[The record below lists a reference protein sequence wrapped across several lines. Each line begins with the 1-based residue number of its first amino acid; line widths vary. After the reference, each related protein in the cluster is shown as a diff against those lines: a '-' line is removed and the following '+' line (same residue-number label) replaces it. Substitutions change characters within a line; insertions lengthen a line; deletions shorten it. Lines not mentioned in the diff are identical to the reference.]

1 MMRLLRGW
9 LAPLAFMTAVIGSAA
24 AQPVDTGHSVAD
36 LISERAAVAP
46 GDQFLAAVKLD
57 LAPGGWHVYWRN
69 PGDSGLPPMVSWT
82 LPDGMEHG
90 DFVWPT
96 PHAIPLT
103 TLMNYG
109 YETQLVLPIE
119 MTVPADAK
127 PGDTL
132 AMQGALDILIC
143 LDTCI
148 PESGVINLSLP
159 VEATQRINEESSALI
174 ASYLAQAPTPLSGSA
189 TVERLADGFRV
200 GIASEEIAT
209 AAAGKLKEI
218 HFFPN
223 GHEILHAEPQT
234 FRRGPAGVTAEL
246 KSSDFAAKGEQ
257 ALGGVLLV
265 EQTDGTRQSWT
276 VDATPGAMAAGISD
290 TALRAGAASG
300 SGASLGGIAL
310 LSVMGFAFIGG
321 LVLNLMPCVLPVL
334 TIKAAGLVHTA
345 HNPKESR
352 AHGLAYLAG
361 VLVCFAAFGAILV
374 ALRAL
379 GEQAGLGFQLQYAPV
394 TAAFALLMFAVG
406 LNLLGVFEIGGSL
419 MGVGGGLAQKSGTSG
434 AFFTGLLAAFVGAPC
449 VGPFLAAPVGVALEQ
464 PAPIV
469 IAVFLMVGAGLAAPF
484 VALSFTPAL
493 ARLLPK
499 PGKWMVTFR
508 QALAFP
514 MFLTAL
520 WLLWV
525 LAGQG
530 GSDAVILVLAGATL
544 LVFGIWLA
552 RIAGRSLAGRAVATL
567 AILAALIGPTVA
579 ASGMHAPEANAGV
592 VVATNEGEPWSP
604 ERVAQLQA
612 EGRPIFIDFTA
623 RWCVTCQMNKRIA
636 IHTARV
642 QEAFERYDVAFLV
655 ADWTNRDSV
664 IAEEL
669 ARHGRAGVPL
679 YLMYPASGG
688 PPVELPQIL
697 SPGLLAKA
705 VEEAAGGK
713 SASGPQTGDRT

>member
-1 MMRLLRGW
+1 MMRSLRGW
-9 LAPLAFMTAVIGSAA
+9 FASLALLAAGTGVAA

-46 GDQFLAAVKLD
+46 GDQFLVAVKLD
-57 LAPGGWHVYWRN
+57 LAPGGWHVYWKN
-69 PGDSGLPPMVSWT
+69 PGDSGLPPMVAWT
-82 LPDGMEHG
+82 LPDGMTHDD

-119 MTVPADAK
+119 MTAPADAK

-132 AMQGALDILIC
+132 ALQGALDILIC

-148 PESGVINLSLP
+148 PEAGVINLSLP
-159 VEATQRINEESSALI
+159 VEAAPRSNDEASALI
-174 ASYLAQAPTPLSGSA
+174 ASYLAQAPSPLSGSA
-189 TVERLADGFRV
+189 AIERLPDGFRI
-200 GIASEEIAT
+200 GISSEEVAG
-209 AAAGKLKEI
+209 AASGSLKEI

-223 GHEILHAEPQT
+223 GHEILHAEPQV
-234 FRRGPAGVTAEL
+234 FRRGPAGVTVEL
-246 KSSDFAAKGEQ
+246 KSSDVAAKGEQ

-265 EQTDGTRQSWT
+265 EQIDGARQSWT
-276 VDATPGAMAAGISD
+276 VDAAPGAIATAGLSD
-290 TALRAGAASG
+290 TAIRAGAGG
-300 SGASLGGIAL
+300 SAGASLGGFAL
-310 LSVMGFAFIGG
+310 LSVLGFAFIGG

-345 HNPKESR
+345 HNPKEAR
-352 AHGLAYLAG
+352 AHGVAYMAG
-361 VLVCFAAFGAILV
+361 VLICFAAFGAILV

-406 LNLLGVFEIGGSL
+406 LNLLGMFEIGGSL
-419 MGVGGGLAQKSGTSG
+419 MGVGGGLADKGGVRG

-469 IAVFLMVGAGLAAPF
+469 IGVFLMVGAGLAAPF

-493 ARLLPK
+493 ARVLPK

-530 GSDAVILVLAGATL
+530 GSDAVILVLAGATA

-552 RIAGRSLAGRAVATL
+552 RVAGRNLAGRAVATL
-567 AILAALIGPTVA
+567 AILAALIGPTIAATGLSAPSAEAGVAVA
-579 ASGMHAPEANAGV
+579 A
-592 VVATNEGEPWSP
+592 NEGEPWSA

-623 RWCVTCQMNKRIA
+623 RWCVTCQMNKRGA
-636 IHTARV
+636 IQTARV
-642 QEAFERYDVAFLV
+642 QKEFER
-655 ADWTNRDSV
+655 
-664 IAEEL
+664 
-669 ARHGRAGVPL
+669 
-679 YLMYPASGG
+679 
-688 PPVELPQIL
+688 
-697 SPGLLAKA
+697 
-705 VEEAAGGK
+705 
-713 SASGPQTGDRT
+713 